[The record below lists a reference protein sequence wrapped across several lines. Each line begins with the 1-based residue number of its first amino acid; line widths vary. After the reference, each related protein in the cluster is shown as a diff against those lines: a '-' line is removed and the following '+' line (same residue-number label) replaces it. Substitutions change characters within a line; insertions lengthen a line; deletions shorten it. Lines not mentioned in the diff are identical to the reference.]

1 MSILALILKEIRH
14 RKTNFVL
21 GLLAVVTAVTLIL
34 KEIRHR
40 KINFALGL
48 LAVVTAVTLFIGFFT
63 AGKASNR
70 ETARLMLSMGYN
82 MQIIAKDADPNVFLL
97 TGLAD
102 ETIPEEYL
110 ERLNRADKKKIS
122 YNHLLPTLQKK
133 IPWRGVDVI
142 LTGVG
147 EEIWPP
153 GKKKPPMSF
162 KIEPG
167 DAYLGYRIWSVLGIK
182 RGERV
187 DIEGKA
193 FTVRECLVESGS
205 RDDMRIQCSLQDA
218 QEVLKL
224 PGRISEI
231 KAVDCLCF
239 ADTNDVIGFLRKEI
253 GTLLPEAQV
262 FQAKAIAEAR
272 AGQRQMVRNL
282 FAVIMPFTIIACG
295 VWIGVLAIMNVRD
308 RQQEIGIMR
317 ALGYGSGPITL
328 LFLGKA
334 ALIGLL
340 GALAGF
346 LLGTALA
353 LNFGPDVFKLTAEK
367 MIKPEIFL
375 LIVSLIFA
383 PVFAAVSS
391 FIPAMIAVAYDPA
404 VTLREE

>member
-1 MSILALILKEIRH
+1 MSILALILKEIH
-14 RKTNFVL
+14 
-21 GLLAVVTAVTLIL
+21 
-34 KEIRHR
+34 HR

-82 MQIIAKDADPNVFLL
+82 MHIIAKNADMNQFLI
-97 TGLAD
+97 TGIAD
-102 ETIPEEYL
+102 ETMPEQYL
-110 ERLNRADKKKIS
+110 TKLASQKRIS
-122 YNHLLPTLQKK
+122 YNHLLATLQKE
-133 IPWRGVDVI
+133 ISWRGLDVI
-142 LTGVG
+142 LTGLAPEVC
-147 EEIWPP
+147 PP
-153 GKKKPPMSF
+153 GRKKPPMSF
-162 KIEPG
+162 EIEPG
-167 DAYLGYRIWSVLGIK
+167 SVYVGYRVAESLGLK
-182 RGERV
+182 QGDRV
-187 DIEGKA
+187 KI
-193 FTVRECLVESGS
+193 REKELTIFRCLAESGGA
-205 RDDMRIQCSLQDA
+205 DDIRIQCRLPDA
-218 QEVLKL
+218 QEILEV

-231 KAVDCLCF
+231 RAVDCLCF
-239 ADTNDVIGFLRKEI
+239 ADANDLVTVLRKEI
-253 GTLLPEAQV
+253 GSLLPEAQV

-340 GALAGF
+340 GAVVGF

-391 FIPAMIAVAYDPA
+391 FIPAMIAVVYDPA